1 MFGIK
6 VGDMFAVIKTG
17 GKQYIVSPGQK
28 IKIEKLPN
36 KEGLPAQAGEEV
48 VFDQVLLQEADP
60 STSSGQGT
68 LNIGTPLV
76 QGARVKGKVLRQ
88 AKGKKIIIFKYKAK
102 KREHSKKGHRQLFT
116 EVEITEV

>member
-1 MFGIK
+1 MLAI
-6 VGDMFAVIKTG
+6 IKTG

-48 VFDQVLLQEADP
+48 VFSQVLLQETDKD
-60 STSSGQGT
+60 TK
-68 LNIGTPLV
+68 IGTPLI
-76 QGARVKGKVLRQ
+76 QGATVKGKIIRQ

>member
-1 MFGIK
+1 MFSILNC
-6 VGDMFAVIKTG
+6 MFAVIKTG

-36 KEGLPAQAGEEV
+36 KEGEEV
-48 VFDQVLLQEADP
+48 VFDQVLLQE
-60 STSSGQGT
+60 TEGE
-68 LNIGTPLV
+68 LKIGTPLV
-76 QGARVKGKVLRQ
+76 QGAKVKGRVIRQ

-116 EVEITEV
+116 EVEIIDIGTK